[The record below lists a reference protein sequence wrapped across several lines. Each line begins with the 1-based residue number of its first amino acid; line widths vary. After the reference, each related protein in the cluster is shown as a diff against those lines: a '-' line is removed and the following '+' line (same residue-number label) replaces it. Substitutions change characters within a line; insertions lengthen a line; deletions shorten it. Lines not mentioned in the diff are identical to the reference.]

1 MRLKP
6 KGPERQPQVFFQWLW
21 VLSLP
26 PEHRLKTVSGTIS
39 LANNH
44 TLSTLIRTCHVICK
58 DQCNMKMQE
67 SLSAIT
73 KNFKMVGVEHESKLK
88 PLLPRSH
95 TPEASLAPSPCHTNA
110 QIRRAD
116 VSLCSSALRLQQE
129 GRSAGLGACSDP
141 TMSRL
146 PYGHVFLG
154 PADPASFSI
163 FDFADLQFLGQ
174 HCRLL
179 LYMRTPGSLAKV
191 QGRETQIR
199 EHSPRARQ
207 GKYLLSAQALLAGV
221 SELHSP
227 YATVFSPRT

>member
-1 MRLKP
+1 MLRLKP
-6 KGPERQPQVFFQWLW
+6 KGPECQPQVFFQWLW

-26 PEHRLKTVSGTIS
+26 PEHRLKTVSGTTS

-73 KNFKMVGVEHESKLK
+73 KSFKMVGVEHETSSSLFC
-88 PLLPRSH
+88 PGH
-95 TPEASLAPSPCHTNA
+95 TPL
-110 QIRRAD
+110 R
-116 VSLCSSALRLQQE
+116 SALPLVPVTQMPRYTEQMYLCVALLSVSNKKEGLLGLELALTPQRAACPMATYSLGRLTQHP
-129 GRSAGLGACSDP
+129 SAFPICRFAISWP
-141 TMSRL
+141 TL
-146 PYGHVFLG
+146 P
-154 PADPASFSI
+154 PP
-163 FDFADLQFLGQ
+163 
-174 HCRLL
+174 

-191 QGRETQIR
+191 QGRETQIH

-207 GKYLLSAQALLAGV
+207 GTYLLRAQALLAGA

-227 YATVFSPRT
+227 